1 MTRPRRCATGES
13 VAIIAFLGALPLVR
27 PIHKNRGGLPARF
40 CVGRRGWSRRNDRYV
55 FLYAFAPSVGL
66 VTATPRNRLRG
77 SLITFQKLADD
88 HNFARDF
95 PSAEV
100 ATGLVSMLLA
110 NPRFYGIVAEENGR
124 IVGSNF
130 ADHRSSIAGIGP
142 ISIDPEAQ
150 NQGIGRKLMEAAIDH
165 FAATN
170 VPGIRLVQ
178 AAYHN
183 RSLCLYTKLGFQT
196 REPLSGMQGP
206 ALNIKFPGYDV
217 RSATEADIAA
227 CNLLCRRV
235 HGFDRSV
242 ELREASGGRTA
253 MVVEHL
259 GRITGYATETNQDLK
274 SLISAVSAFQGP
286 GFLLPTRNHE
296 LFAWCLESGLKLVMQ
311 MTLMSIGLYNKP
323 AGAWLPSIL
332 L

>member
-1 MTRPRRCATGES
+1 MPITIRRAEEADAAQCG
-13 VAIIAFLGALPLVR
+13 AI
-27 PIHKNRGGLPARF
+27 
-40 CVGRRGWSRRNDRYV
+40 
-55 FLYAFAPSVGL
+55 LY
-66 VTATPRNRLRG
+66 TA
-77 SLITFQKLADD
+77 FQKLADD

-95 PSAEV
+95 PSVEV
-100 ATGLVSMLLA
+100 ATGVVSMLLA
-110 NPRFYGIVAEENGR
+110 NPGFYGIVAEENGQ

-150 NQGIGRKLMEAAIDH
+150 NHGIGRKLMQAAIDH

-183 RSLCLYTKLGFQT
+183 RSLCLYTRLGFQT
-196 REPLSGMQGP
+196 REPLSVMQGS
-206 ALNIKFPGYDV
+206 ALNIKFAGYDV
-217 RSATEADIAA
+217 RPATVADVAA

-235 HGFDRSV
+235 HGFERGV
-242 ELREASGGRTA
+242 ELREATGARTA

-259 GRITGYATETNQDLK
+259 GRITGYATDIGFFAHAVAETNQDLK
-274 SLISAVSAFQGP
+274 SLIGAASAFQGP

-296 LFAWCLESGLKLVMQ
+296 VFAWCLDSGLKLVMQ
-311 MTLMSIGLYNKP
+311 MTLMSIGLYNEP

>member
-1 MTRPRRCATGES
+1 MPITIRPAEAADAAQCG
-13 VAIIAFLGALPLVR
+13 AILYSAFQR
-27 PIHKNRGGLPARF
+27 
-40 CVGRRGWSRRNDRYV
+40 
-55 FLYAFAPSVGL
+55 
-66 VTATPRNRLRG
+66 
-77 SLITFQKLADD
+77 LADD

-95 PSAEV
+95 PSVEV

-110 NPRFYGIVAEENGR
+110 NPGFYGIVAEENGR

-150 NQGIGRKLMEAAIDH
+150 NQGIGRKLMQTAIDH
-165 FAATN
+165 FTVTN

-183 RSLCLYTKLGFQT
+183 RSLCLYTRLGFQT
-196 REPLSGMQGP
+196 REPLSVIQGP
-206 ALNIKFPGYDV
+206 ALNVKLAGYDV
-217 RSATEADIAA
+217 RPATEADIAA

-235 HGFDRSV
+235 HGFERGV
-242 ELREASGGRTA
+242 ELREAISARTA
-253 MVVEHL
+253 MVVEHS
-259 GRITGYATETNQDLK
+259 GRMTGYATDIGFFAHAVAETNHDLK
-274 SLISAVSAFQGP
+274 SLIGAASAFQGP

-296 LFAWCLESGLKLVMQ
+296 VFSWCLESELMLVMQ
-311 MTLMSIGLYNKP
+311 MTLMSIGLYNEP
-323 AGAWLPSIL
+323 AGAWLPSVL